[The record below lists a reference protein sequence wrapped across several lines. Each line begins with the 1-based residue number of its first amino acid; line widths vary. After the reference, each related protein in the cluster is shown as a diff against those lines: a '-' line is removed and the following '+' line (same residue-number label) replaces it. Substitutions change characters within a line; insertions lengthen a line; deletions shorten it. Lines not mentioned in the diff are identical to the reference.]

1 MKRDLQPWRDI
12 ARGEMSEY
20 IVSSLNIL
28 KEHQLVLQKLLTGE
42 KAAVLIL
49 IASVIIVSCNSEDNR
64 TAGGTYGAAEPQVL
78 EIPGSAAPGLNHQA
92 VGNDRTLRFER
103 AEVRDPGL
111 NNMVAFTGLM
121 PAGWRVYGGISW
133 RLELVPH
140 AVVDYSFY
148 DPNGLAAVRFL
159 PGVVYLW
166 TESGPFQ
173 GILQPGQVSG
183 RSIVMPPPINNP
195 QWYIQQIV
203 VPQHFSFAR
212 NVTIGRIEP
221 MPAVA
226 QQAAQYM
233 APVAVAA
240 GGSLRLEGYR
250 ARLHYEWEGQAY
262 DEDVYFTLV
271 FTRIVNMTG
280 VMWTWLPE
288 MMHSIRAGRGE
299 LDELTP
305 LLRVV
310 AANTSPTPEWYAIR
324 EQISQSIH
332 TQTMQ
337 TLRQMGD
344 LQWQMYQN
352 RQQLSRQ
359 HHDQWRNQQAM
370 LDRTHEAF
378 TQYIRGVET
387 YRTPDGAR
395 MELPAGYN
403 NAWMRPE
410 TGEVVLSNEPRYDPG
425 SYWTRIYR

>member
-1 MKRDLQPWRDI
+1 
-12 ARGEMSEY
+12 
-20 IVSSLNIL
+20 
-28 KEHQLVLQKLLTGE
+28 
-42 KAAVLIL
+42 
-49 IASVIIVSCNSEDNR
+49 
-64 TAGGTYGAAEPQVL
+64 
-78 EIPGSAAPGLNHQA
+78 
-92 VGNDRTLRFER
+92 
-103 AEVRDPGL
+103 
-111 NNMVAFTGLM
+111 
-121 PAGWRVYGGISW
+121 
-133 RLELVPH
+133 
-140 AVVDYSFY
+140 VVDYSFY

-173 GILQPGQVSG
+173 GMLQPGQVSG

-203 VPQHFSFAR
+203 VPQHFGFAR

-226 QQAAQYM
+226 QQVAQNM
-233 APVAVAA
+233 APVAAAA
-240 GGSLRLEGYR
+240 GGSLQVESYR
-250 ARLHYEWEGQAY
+250 ARLHYDWEGQAF

-271 FTRIVNMTG
+271 FSRIVNMTG
-280 VMWTWLPE
+280 VLWTWLPE
-288 MMHSIRAGRGE
+288 IMYSFRAGRDE

-310 AANTSPTPEWYAIR
+310 AANTSSTPEWYAIR

-344 LQWQMYQN
+344 LQWQMYQD

-359 HHDQWRNQQAM
+359 HHDEWRNRQASR
-370 LDRTHEAF
+370 DRMHDAF

-410 TGEVVLSNEPRYDPG
+410 TGEVVLSNETRYDPG